1 MAPDDGIDDRL
12 VKPFSLTLAGV
23 IVLVGLGIL
32 AAVFIGTDSDA
43 SDQRFL
49 ILIGIIGTTVTAL
62 LAVARSEANANRIE
76 ASNKS
81 VRHTVDTRAAEVTLR
96 AAEVQQV
103 ALDDLA
109 EVKKRIDHNTEISAE
124 AFRAANNYAQRL
136 KESEAKLNAKFE
148 RLLGEATDSLETT
161 EQVQDREA
169 GDIRRVQDR
178 KAGVVRRSE
187 HGDDA

>member
-1 MAPDDGIDDRL
+1 ML
-12 VKPFSLTLAGV
+12 VKPFTLTLAGV
-23 IVLVGLGIL
+23 IVLIGLGIL
-32 AAVFIGTDSDA
+32 AAVFISTDNDPSE
-43 SDQRFL
+43 QRFL

-76 ASNKS
+76 ASHAS
-81 VRHTVDTRAAEVTLR
+81 LRHTVDVRAKEVTVRAAEVKQ
-96 AAEVQQV
+96 AAFN
-103 ALDDLA
+103 DLA
-109 EVKKRIDHNTEISAE
+109 EVKAKIDHNTEVSAE
-124 AFRAANNYAQRL
+124 AFRSANNYAEKL
-136 KESEAKLNAKFE
+136 KEAEAKLNAKFE

-187 HGDDA
+187 YGDDA

>member
-1 MAPDDGIDDRL
+1 

-23 IVLVGLGIL
+23 LVLIGLGIL
-32 AAVFIGTDSDA
+32 AAVFIGSESDPEQ
-43 SDQRFL
+43 QRFY

-62 LAVARSEANANRIE
+62 LAVVRSEANANRIE
-76 ASNKS
+76 ESNKS
-81 VRHTVDTRAAEVTLR
+81 VRQTVDKRAVEVTLR
-96 AAEVQQV
+96 AAEVKQA

-109 EVKKRIDHNTEISAE
+109 EVKAKIDNNTKISAE
-124 AFRAANNYAQRL
+124 AFRAANNYAERL
-136 KESEAKLNAKFE
+136 AESETRLNAKFE
-148 RLLGEATDSLETT
+148 RLLGESDNLETT

>member
-1 MAPDDGIDDRL
+1 

-23 IVLVGLGIL
+23 VVLIGLGIL
-32 AAVFIGTDSDA
+32 AAVFISSGE

-49 ILIGIIGTTVTAL
+49 ILIGIIGTAVTAL
-62 LAVARSEANANRIE
+62 LAVARSEANA
-76 ASNKS
+76 
-81 VRHTVDTRAAEVTLR
+81 VRLEESHANLRRTVDTRAT
-96 AAEVQQV
+96 QV
-103 ALDDLA
+103 AKTALDDLA
-109 EVKKRIDHNTEISAE
+109 EVKAKIDHNTEISEE
-124 AFRAANNYAQRL
+124 AFRAANNYAERL
-136 KESEAKLNAKFE
+136 AESEAKLNAKFE
-148 RLLGEATDSLETT
+148 RLLAESENLVETT